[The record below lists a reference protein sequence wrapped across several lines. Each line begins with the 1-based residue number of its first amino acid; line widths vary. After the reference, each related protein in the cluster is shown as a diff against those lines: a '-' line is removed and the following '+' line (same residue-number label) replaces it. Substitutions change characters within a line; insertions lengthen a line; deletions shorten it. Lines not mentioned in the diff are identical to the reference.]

1 MMMLVSTVNKE
12 VLLRLVHCVGEV
24 EEQEKLESE
33 FEPLNNLER
42 QPSFLENEVIYKS
55 PTS

>member
-12 VLLRLVHCVGEV
+12 VLLRLVDCIGEV

-55 PTS
+55 PIS

>member
-1 MMMLVSTVNKE
+1 MMMMVSMVNKE
-12 VLLRLVHCVGEV
+12 VLLRLVHCVGEE

-42 QPSFLENEVIYKS
+42 YPSFLENEVIYKS
-55 PTS
+55 PIS